1 MVVGLTS
8 ALTAYH
14 EEAALNP
21 EDIEAEVDHT
31 ILILDKTVQTLP
43 WESMPCLREHSVS
56 RLPSMAMLRDRINQM
71 QQTNSNPSSR
81 AGHYVA
87 RSSGSF
93 ILNPDSDLKNTQRMF
108 QSALNTLPG
117 NWDGITN
124 RAPTEEEFKENLVS
138 KDIMLY
144 FGHGS
149 GAHYCPPRAIR
160 KLDRCAVTCLMGCSS
175 GALKDA
181 GEFEPYGMP
190 TNYLIAGCPAILANL
205 WDVTDKDIDLFTR
218 DTLEKWGLIGQSGKP
233 GISLV
238 EAVASARKECL
249 LGYLNGAAPVVYGI
263 PTYVK

>member
-21 EDIEAEVDHT
+21 DDIEAEVDHT
-31 ILILDKTVQTLP
+31 ILILDKTVQSLP
-43 WESMPCLREHSVS
+43 WESIPCLREHSVS
-56 RLPSMAMLRDRINQM
+56 RLPSMAMLRDRIMQM
-71 QQTNSNPSSR
+71 QRTNNEPGSR

-87 RSSGSF
+87 RSSGTF
-93 ILNPDSDLKNTQRMF
+93 ILNPDSDLKNTQKMF
-108 QSALNTLPG
+108 ESALKALPG
-117 NWDGITN
+117 KWAAVVN
-124 RAPTEEEFKENLVS
+124 RAPTEEEFKRNLVS

-149 GAHYCPPRAIR
+149 GAHYCPPRTIR

-190 TNYLIAGCPAILANL
+190 TNYLVAGCPAILANL
-205 WDVTDKDIDLFTR
+205 WDVTDKDIDRFTK
-218 DTLEKWGLIGQSGKP
+218 DTLEKWGLLGARRKQGV
-233 GISLV
+233 SLV
-238 EAVASARKECL
+238 EAVASARGKCV

-263 PTYVK
+263 PTYVR